1 MNYMKRQ
8 FFLFI
13 FAALFGLLSFN
24 ATAFAQVATGKEAVL
39 DERYPQPEVKF
50 ASGVIIPDVDH
61 SFIGKT
67 PEATHA
73 ATNQALK
80 KTLEFI
86 DAILGGKAK

>member
-1 MNYMKRQ
+1 MYE
-8 FFLFI
+8 
-13 FAALFGLLSFN
+13 ALKTKGVKTELL
-24 ATAFAQVATGKEAVL
+24 
-39 DERYPQPEVKF
+39 
-50 ASGVIIPDVDH
+50 IIAGVDH

-86 DAILGGKAK
+86 EAILGGKAK